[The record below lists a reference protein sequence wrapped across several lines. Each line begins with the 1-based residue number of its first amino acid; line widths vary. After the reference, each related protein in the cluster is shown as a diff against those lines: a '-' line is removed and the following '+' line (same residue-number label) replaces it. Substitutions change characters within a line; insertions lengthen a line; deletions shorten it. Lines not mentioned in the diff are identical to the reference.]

1 MAASNSRK
9 HAARW
14 TPQFDL
20 STVPD
25 EALLAESAR
34 RLRARQATPPRAK
47 VLRQCPRCLQA
58 FGAREMRAH
67 IPACKRSPQ
76 ASTRTGWTLR
86 KAADAGDQD
95 RQTYRYWRSQSPG
108 DRIVATWELSEAAYS
123 IKRAN

>member
-1 MAASNSRK
+1 MTAPGSRK
-9 HAARW
+9 HATRW
-14 TPQFDL
+14 NPRFDL

-25 EALLAESAR
+25 EVLLAESAR
-34 RLRARQATPPRAK
+34 RLRARQVTPPRAK

-58 FGAREMRAH
+58 FGARELRAH
-67 IPACKRSPQ
+67 IPACKRNPR

-86 KAADAGDQD
+86 RMTDAGDQD

-123 IKRAN
+123 IKRVS